1 MAEEKC
7 VLDSLKINDNLEPS
21 LNSADQ
27 IIESQTMQWI
37 RSKIIGLNLC
47 PFAERPIKTNKLY
60 IRIVRGDDHEEISNE
75 ILEVML
81 MQQDEPGTSIV
92 IAPDYYPHDFERY
105 LSMIQFL
112 ETRVMVA
119 YELHDDIQIAP
130 FHPEFMYDNIDGTD
144 NNHATHTTSL
154 PPIEVAT
161 NRSPYP
167 MFHILKVGDVAKA
180 VGKLGGD
187 PGKVWRRNAKLLNN
201 LEKRLGRPGAFSF
214 LRHLNNGLVGEEG
227 HAIEMAKSNEN
238 LVTEVLK
245 QTKIE
250 FDRDEARGGEKQTV
264 RGGWTR

>member
-1 MAEEKC
+1 MAEEKRFM
-7 VLDSLKINDNLEPS
+7 DSLKSKDNVESS
-21 LNSADQ
+21 LHSAEH
-27 IIESQTMQWI
+27 IIESQTMEWI

-47 PFAERPIKTNKLY
+47 PFAERPIKTNNLS
-60 IRIVRGDDHEEISNE
+60 IHIVRGDDHEEISNE
-75 ILEVML
+75 VLEVML

-130 FHPEFMYDNIDGTD
+130 FHPEFMYDNMDD
-144 NNHATHTTSL
+144 DSTHTTSL

-167 MFHILKVGDVAKA
+167 MFHILKVDDVAKA

-214 LRHLNNGLVGEEG
+214 LRHLHNGLVGEEG
-227 HAIEMAKSNEN
+227 HAIDVATSNHEN

-250 FDRDEARGGEKQTV
+250 FDQDEARGGEKQTV